1 MAFDELLMICAPSA
15 AVLRDRLGRRLTQ
28 HWPGDDQPS
37 FREQDLHQFIAN
49 PPELSG
55 RVVWLFS
62 GAEFTDEIYDAL
74 EVASVKHAPVM
85 LTREVEP
92 LAAGAVYQSGAV
104 VVPPGLDA
112 DGIRLIAQALR
123 SQNETIDFLRHELS
137 IVKRHHGGM
146 RSQMN
151 KLDEELRLAARVQQ
165 EFLPDSLP
173 ALGGVSLNVMFRPAS
188 YVSGDIYDAQRLDE
202 RTLGFY
208 IADVVGHGVPAALLT
223 MFVRRALPMKETG
236 EHGYRLVPPNEAL
249 ARLNHEMVR
258 RSTTGQT
265 RFATAV
271 YMTLNVETLV
281 LRTALAGHPHPMILR
296 AGGRVEHIAPEGPLL
311 GVFEDEPFEM
321 QTTQLEPG
329 DRLLLFSDGFETAF
343 GENDKH
349 DTTRYLTEFQKLRQG
364 TPTQAIGMLEK
375 LIDAQPGSLHQL
387 DDLTV
392 LMAAVDAEATVQTRE
407 TVEEHAAA

>member
-1 MAFDELLMICAPSA
+1 MAFDELLMIGAEEDAP
-15 AVLRDRLGRRLTQ
+15 LRDQLGRRLLD
-28 HWPGDDQPS
+28 HWQGDDPPELTS
-37 FREQDLHQFIAN
+37 IDLDRFVTN

-55 RVVWLFS
+55 RVLWLFT
-62 GAEFTDEIYDAL
+62 GTDPTEAVYDAL
-74 EVASVKHAPVM
+74 EVASVMHAPVM

-92 LAAGAVYQSGAV
+92 LTAGTMYQSGAV
-104 VVPPGLDA
+104 IVPPGIDA
-112 DGIRLIAQALR
+112 TGLRLIVQSLR
-123 SQNETIDFLRHELS
+123 SQNETIDFLRHELA
-137 IVKRHHGGM
+137 ITKRHHGGM

-173 ALGGVSLNVMFRPAS
+173 SLGDVSLNVMFRPAS

-202 RTLGFY
+202 NTLGFW

-236 EHGYRLVPPNEAL
+236 EFGYRLVPPNEAL

-258 RSTTGQT
+258 RSTSGQT

-271 YMTLNVETLV
+271 YMTLNVQTLE
-281 LRTALAGHPHPMILR
+281 LKTALAGHPHPMILR
-296 AGGRVEHIAPEGPLL
+296 QTGKVEHIAPEGPLL

-349 DTTRYLTEFQKLRQG
+349 DTTRYLTEFAKLRKG
-364 TPTQAIGMLEK
+364 TPEQAIQLLEK
-375 LIDAQPGSLHQL
+375 IVDAQPGSLHQL

-392 LMAAVDAEATVQTRE
+392 LMATVNAESNRASSDVRQ
-407 TVEEHAAA
+407 EHVAA

>member
-1 MAFDELLMICAPSA
+1 MAFDELLMIGAPDVA
-15 AVLRDRLGRRLTQ
+15 PLRRKLGRRLTDG
-28 HWPGDDQPS
+28 WGGDDQP
-37 FREQDLHQFIAN
+37 DLKEIDLDRFVAD

-55 RVVWLFS
+55 RVLWLFT
-62 GAEFTDEIYDAL
+62 GPEATDHLYDAL
-74 EVASVKHAPVM
+74 EVASVMHAPVM

-92 LAAGAVYQSGAV
+92 LAAGTMYQSGAV
-104 VVPPGLDA
+104 IVPPGLDA
-112 DGIRLIAQALR
+112 TGLRLIAQSLR

-146 RSQMN
+146 RSQMT

-165 EFLPDSLP
+165 EFLPDALP
-173 ALGGVSLNVMFRPAS
+173 SLGGVSLNVMFRPAS

-202 RTLGFY
+202 RTLGFW

-249 ARLNHEMVR
+249 ARLNREMVR

-271 YMTLNVETLV
+271 YMTLNVETLE

-296 AGGRVEHIAPEGPLL
+296 ANGKVEHIAPEGPLL
-311 GVFEDEPFEM
+311 GVFDDEPFEM
-321 QTTQLEPG
+321 QSTQLQPG

-343 GENDKH
+343 GENQKH
-349 DTTRYLTEFQKLRQG
+349 DTTRYLTEFRKLREG
-364 TPTQAIGMLEK
+364 TPGQAIATLEQ
-375 LIDAQPGSLHQL
+375 IVDAQPGSLHQL

-392 LMAAVDAEATVQTRE
+392 LMAAVDAEANLQSDRP
-407 TVEEHAAA
+407 VEEHAAA